1 MNRSYCL
8 ISENGQSAGN
18 IKYIHTIYRGS
29 SETARYTPFLL
40 ISYFFFD
47 VISMKLLEKKIRK

>member
-18 IKYIHTIYRGS
+18 IKYIIYRGS
-29 SETARYTPFLL
+29 SETARYTPVK
-40 ISYFFFD
+40 Y
-47 VISMKLLEKKIRK
+47 KK